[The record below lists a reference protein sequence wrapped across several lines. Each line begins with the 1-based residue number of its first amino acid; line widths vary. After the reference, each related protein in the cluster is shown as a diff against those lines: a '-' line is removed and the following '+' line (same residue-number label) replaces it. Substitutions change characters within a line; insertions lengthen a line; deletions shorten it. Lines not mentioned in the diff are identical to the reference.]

1 MGPWKYMLLGEWS
14 NCKNLDTVHK
24 KLVRD
29 LKCKCKAN
37 INESLLRIVLGGL
50 KGAFKGEE
58 CIAQLCFKKGCYVG
72 TVGYSDNSSC
82 GTSSEASNG
91 VERLSELA
99 LQLIHEA
106 VDELEEDSGHREPTI
121 LVLDCEV
128 QVRL

>member
-1 MGPWKYMLLGEWS
+1 MLLGEWS

-24 KLVRD
+24 KLARD
-29 LKCKCKAN
+29 LKCKCKVN

-50 KGAFKGEE
+50 KGGFKEEE
-58 CIAQLCFKKGCYVG
+58 CIIQLCFKKGCNLG
-72 TVGYSDNSSC
+72 TVGYSDNNSCEASSK
-82 GTSSEASNG
+82 ASNG
-91 VERLSELA
+91 VEKLSELA